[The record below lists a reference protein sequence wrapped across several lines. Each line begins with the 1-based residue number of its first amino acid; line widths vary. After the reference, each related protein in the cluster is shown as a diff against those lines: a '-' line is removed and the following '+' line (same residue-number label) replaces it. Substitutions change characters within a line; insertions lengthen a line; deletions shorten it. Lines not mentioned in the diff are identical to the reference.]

1 MSNNKLKILEPF
13 WNEPQ
18 IEQVIGRAIRYSSHS
33 SPTDITN
40 NDEKINDNKK
50 KISELRNE
58 LVDYSD
64 ITPNEPRYIKEN
76 VLSNE
81 MFYPFGN
88 IYPVGKIPTYFND
101 IGLID
106 IDMFKN
112 KIYSDRII
120 NAIKYLQVNALKKY
134 VIKNLKTILLPNPFY
149 ILYNTKYPIILN
161 EDVVKQII
169 EILIENYDDYYNLI
183 TSISESNEYINELL
197 YSYLPIEE
205 DNICSICLVTE
216 PKIYLI
222 NSCNCV
228 TKTHTNCLIKLNNHK
243 PLDKCAVCLAKYK
256 INEPVYQTKS
266 GLIIKPELMNIF
278 FPHNDL
284 YYGPCISTKKLIK
297 VDGMSRLTFAIMYL
311 QVSRVE
317 ELLKEQEILEG
328 LSNYHVNEIYGQHPL
343 ISLAHGNMP
352 GNCSINFGD
361 NIVKY
366 KQIFIH
372 LLYTNK
378 IKLTQ
383 KDKFNKS
390 LEDYIKEYSN
400 DIFGPIILN
409 YKRYCI

>member
-1 MSNNKLKILEPF
+1 
-13 WNEPQ
+13 
-18 IEQVIGRAIRYSSHS
+18 
-33 SPTDITN
+33 
-40 NDEKINDNKK
+40 
-50 KISELRNE
+50 
-58 LVDYSD
+58 
-64 ITPNEPRYIKEN
+64 

-81 MFYPFGN
+81 IFYPFGN

-101 IGLID
+101 TCLID
-106 IDMFKN
+106 INMFKN

-134 VIKNLKTILLPNPFY
+134 VVKNLKTILLPNPFY
-149 ILYNTKYPIILN
+149 ILYNTNYPVILN

-169 EILIENYDDYYNLI
+169 EILIENYDNYYNLI

-197 YSYLPIEE
+197 YSYLPIE
-205 DNICSICLVTE
+205 DNNICSICLVTE

-256 INEPVYQTKS
+256 INEPVYHTKS
-266 GLIIKPELMNIF
+266 GLIIKSELMNIF

-297 VDGMSRLTFAIMYL
+297 VDGMARLRFAIMYL

-328 LSNYHVNEIYGQHPL
+328 LSIYRVNDIHPL

-383 KDKFNKS
+383 KDKFNQS
-390 LEDYIKEYSN
+390 LEDYIKDYSN

-409 YKRYCI
+409 YKRDMIKTI

>member
-13 WNEPQ
+13 WNGPQ

-33 SPTDITN
+33 TPTNTTN
-40 NDEKINDNKK
+40 NDEKINDNNK
-50 KISELRNE
+50 KISELRDK

-76 VLSNE
+76 LLSNE

-101 IGLID
+101 TGLID
-106 IDMFKN
+106 INMFKN

-134 VIKNLKTILLPNPFY
+134 VVKNLKTILLPNPFY
-149 ILYNTKYPIILN
+149 ILYNTNYPVILN

-169 EILIENYDDYYNLI
+169 EILIENYNDYYNLI
-183 TSISESNEYINELL
+183 TSIYESNEYITELL
-197 YSYLPIEE
+197 YSYLPIED

-243 PLDKCAVCLAKYK
+243 PLDNCAVCLAKYK
-256 INEPVYQTKS
+256 INEPVYKS
-266 GLIIKPELMNIF
+266 GLIRKSELMNIF

-297 VDGMSRLTFAIMYL
+297 VDGMARLTFAIMYL

-328 LSNYHVNEIYGQHPL
+328 LSNYHDMIYIHHFSYHQY
-343 ISLAHGNMP
+343 M
-352 GNCSINFGD
+352 
-361 NIVKY
+361 Y
-366 KQIFIH
+366 K
-372 LLYTNK
+372 
-378 IKLTQ
+378 
-383 KDKFNKS
+383 
-390 LEDYIKEYSN
+390 
-400 DIFGPIILN
+400 
-409 YKRYCI
+409 

>member
-1 MSNNKLKILEPF
+1 MSNNKIEILEPI
-13 WNEPQ
+13 WNCPNITQE
-18 IEQVIGRAIRYSSHS
+18 IGRAIRYSSHS
-33 SPTDITN
+33 ATTDITN

-50 KISELRNE
+50 NISYLRDE

-64 ITPNEPRYIKEN
+64 TTPNEPRYIKEN

-88 IYPVGKIPTYFND
+88 IYPVGKIPTYLND
-101 IGLID
+101 TGLID

-149 ILYNTKYPIILN
+149 ILYNTKYPVILN

-222 NSCNCV
+222 NSCNCA

-256 INEPVYQTKS
+256 INEPVYKS
-266 GLIIKPELMNIF
+266 GLIRKSELMNIF

-297 VDGMSRLTFAIMYL
+297 VDGMARLTFAIMYL

-317 ELLKEQEILEG
+317 ELLKDQEILEG
-328 LSNYHVNEIYGQHPL
+328 LSNYRVNDIHPL

-352 GNCSINFGD
+352 GNCSINLGD

-372 LLYTNK
+372 LLHLYLFKT
-378 IKLTQ
+378 
-383 KDKFNKS
+383 
-390 LEDYIKEYSN
+390 
-400 DIFGPIILN
+400 PH
-409 YKRYCI
+409 YK

>member
-33 SPTDITN
+33 IPTNTTN
-40 NDEKINDNKK
+40 NDEKINDNNK
-50 KISELRNE
+50 KISELRDE

-64 ITPNEPRYIKEN
+64 TTPNEPRYIKEN

-81 MFYPFGN
+81 IFYPFGN

-101 IGLID
+101 TCLID
-106 IDMFKN
+106 INMFKN

-134 VIKNLKTILLPNPFY
+134 VVKNLKTILLPNPFY
-149 ILYNTKYPIILN
+149 ILYNTNYPVILN

-169 EILIENYDDYYNLI
+169 EILIENYDNYYNLI

-197 YSYLPIEE
+197 YSYLPIED

-256 INEPVYQTKS
+256 INEPVYHTKS
-266 GLIIKPELMNIF
+266 GLIIKSELMNIF

-297 VDGMSRLTFAIMYL
+297 VDGMARLRFAIMYL

-328 LSNYHVNEIYGQHPL
+328 LSIYRVNDIHPL

-390 LEDYIKEYSN
+390 LEDYIKDYSN

-409 YKRYCI
+409 YKRDMIKTI